1 MVKHKEKRKKD
12 KSVDSYI
19 MILACVLLGLI
30 MFLVIL
36 THSR

>member
-1 MVKHKEKRKKD
+1 MVKNKKRHKED

-30 MFLVIL
+30 MYLVLI
-36 THSR
+36 TQSR